1 MKILLLANARTG
13 STVLYT
19 ALSEIFGLKKYG
31 EPFNY
36 GMRKKAGTL
45 IKKFPFALQENSI
58 VKTLTRQIPY
68 EYTDNEINFY
78 DHWKRSFDKVILL
91 GRKNLTDIYESQDY
105 YEKVD
110 KHWHQR
116 YYYHNPLT
124 FNRVLW
130 KELTNSY
137 NYLQWYSRKTHIPIT
152 WYEDLYSGDKD
163 KIKKCIDQW
172 DIDVN
177 IDHLFEY
184 VNPKKRYRQFAKQT
198 II

>member
-58 VKTLTRQIPY
+58 VKTLTRHIPY
-68 EYTDNEINFY
+68 EYTDNEIKSEYLDF
-78 DHWKRSFDKVILL
+78 SLM
-91 GRKNLTDIYESQDY
+91 KNLLIF
-105 YEKVD
+105 
-110 KHWHQR
+110 R
-116 YYYHNPLT
+116 
-124 FNRVLW
+124 
-130 KELTNSY
+130 
-137 NYLQWYSRKTHIPIT
+137 
-152 WYEDLYSGDKD
+152 
-163 KIKKCIDQW
+163 
-172 DIDVN
+172 
-177 IDHLFEY
+177 
-184 VNPKKRYRQFAKQT
+184 